1 MNGTDETSPTQ
12 DTQGPT
18 QDTQKAPGSHRR
30 ATRVAA
36 TLAAGAALGA
46 AVFAGVQGLDSS
58 GSSTSTAGSANTT
71 QVTTV
76 VQSAATYDA
85 AAIYDKASPGVV
97 DLTVTTSPQSSSDGT
112 IPPFG
117 PGNGSSSAEGTGFVY
132 DKSGHIV
139 TAAHVVDGA
148 TAISVRFKDGT
159 RAKATLVGT
168 DPSSD
173 TAVIKVDVAASKL
186 TPIALAD
193 SSAVE
198 PGQGVVAIGS
208 PFGYEESITAGIVS
222 AVGRSIEAPNGF
234 TIPNAIQ
241 TDAAINHGNSGGP
254 LIDASGK
261 VIGVN
266 VQIATGDSSASIN
279 AGVGFAVPSNTVK
292 AVVTDLI
299 AGKTVA
305 HPYLGVT
312 VGDNQSGTGAT
323 IGTVRDG
330 SPAATAGLK
339 SGDVVTAIDGKAV
352 TGSSQ
357 LTSAIATYK
366 PGDKIAL
373 TVKRNGSTITV
384 NVTLGTRPATTA

>member
-30 ATRVAA
+30 ATRAAA
-36 TLAAGAALGA
+36 TLVAGAALGA
-46 AVFAGVQGLDSS
+46 AVFAGVQGLDGS

-352 TGSSQ
+352 AGSSQ

>member
-1 MNGTDETSPTQ
+1 MNAQDETTTPE
-12 DTQGPT
+12 D
-18 QDTQKAPGSHRR
+18 APGKRRR

-36 TLAAGAALGA
+36 TLAAGAAIGVA
-46 AVFAGVQGLDSS
+46 AFAGVQGLDNS
-58 GSSTSTAGSANTT
+58 GSSSSSTASPVAAWAA
-71 QVTTV
+71 TV
-76 VQSAATYDA
+76 AKTASTYDA
-85 AAIYDKASPGVV
+85 ETIYAKTSPGVV
-97 DLTVTTSPQSSSDGT
+97 DLTVKTSAQTGSDGT

-117 PGNGSSSAEGTGFVY
+117 PSGGSATAEGTGFVY

-159 RAKATLVGT
+159 IAKGTLVGT

-173 TAVIKVDVAASKL
+173 TAVIKVNVAASKL
-186 TPIALAD
+186 TPLALAD
-193 SSAVE
+193 SSAVA
-198 PGQGVVAIGS
+198 PGEGVVAIGS

-254 LIDASGK
+254 LIDASSK

-266 VQIATGDSSASIN
+266 VQISTGDSSASIN
-279 AGVGFAVPSNTVK
+279 AGVGFAVPSNTVQ

-299 AGKTVA
+299 AGKTVS

-312 VGDNQSGTGAT
+312 VGDNQNGTGAV
-323 IGTVRDG
+323 IGTVRAG
-330 SPAATAGLK
+330 SPAAQAGLK
-339 SGDVVTAIDGKAV
+339 SGDVVTAIDG
-352 TGSSQ
+352 TTIIGSSD
-357 LTSAIATYK
+357 LTSAIATHK
-366 PGDKIAL
+366 PGDTVNL
-373 TVKRNGSTITV
+373 TVQRNGSTTTIK
-384 NVTLGTRPATTA
+384 VTLGTRPATTA